1 MNTKNNCPLPFPLEG
16 EQVCV
21 YIELKKA
28 RGKKWM
34 KRMRRKIVNYKQ
46 HSESVGP
53 VNAAAETGDE
63 GWADWKVRVREQT
76 YVGGIKT
83 EGPLG

>member
-1 MNTKNNCPLPFPLEG
+1 
-16 EQVCV
+16 
-21 YIELKKA
+21 
-28 RGKKWM
+28 M

-76 YVGGIKT
+76 DLGGIKT